1 MSANEIV
8 DGGMIERIDFDKE
21 TATKAI
27 HIAPGTIEAMKWIAA
42 IVMTLDHINAYLFNN
57 TVPALFAVGRLA
69 MPLFMFILV
78 YGLMQPGARVSGVHL
93 HVMKRL
99 AIAGLVATPFMLLL
113 RHGQWWP
120 INIMFTLLALTWI
133 LRLAGQGGVGPI
145 LAAALVVVGAGAVV
159 EFWWW
164 ALLYGI
170 CAAMYC
176 KTGNKWALLCGAIVL
191 AALFVV
197 NQNVWALAVFPIIL
211 VAPKIKL
218 NMPRIRHF
226 FYIYFPAHLAII
238 YAASLIVVT

>member
-1 MSANEIV
+1 MSTSEIV
-8 DGGMIERIDFDKE
+8 DGDMIDRIDFNKE
-21 TATKAI
+21 AATKAI

-42 IVMTLDHINAYLFNN
+42 IVMTLDHINTYLFNSA
-57 TVPALFAVGRLA
+57 VPALFAAGRLA

-78 YGLMQPGARVSGVHL
+78 YGLMQPGALASGVHL
-93 HVMKRL
+93 RVMKRL

-113 RHGQWWP
+113 RHGLWWP
-120 INIMFTLLALTWI
+120 INIMFTLLVLTWI
-133 LRLAGQGGVGPI
+133 LRLAGQGGAGPI
-145 LAAALVVVGAGAVV
+145 IAAAVVVVGAGAVV

-170 CAAMYC
+170 CVAMYC
-176 KTGNKWALLCGAIVL
+176 KTSSKWALLCGAIVL

-218 NMPRIRHF
+218 NIPRIRHF

-238 YAASLIVVT
+238 YVASLFVVT

>member
-1 MSANEIV
+1 MDS
-8 DGGMIERIDFDKE
+8 
-21 TATKAI
+21 TAC
-27 HIAPGTIEAMKWIAA
+27 
-42 IVMTLDHINAYLFNN
+42 
-57 TVPALFAVGRLA
+57 R
-69 MPLFMFILV
+69 
-78 YGLMQPGARVSGVHL
+78 
-93 HVMKRL
+93 
-99 AIAGLVATPFMLLL
+99 
-113 RHGQWWP
+113 
-120 INIMFTLLALTWI
+120 
-133 LRLAGQGGVGPI
+133 AGQGGVGPI

-176 KTGNKWALLCGAIVL
+176 KTSSKWALLGGAIVL

-211 VAPKIKL
+211 FAPKIKL